1 MLGVSHRPMEVTEDG
16 RFSTME
22 VHGSPV
28 EASGQGRLAVNRQ
41 QRVVRSCVAAILVA
55 ATFMGGCQGLERLSR
70 RLGIDQFRWFNPS
83 KVVAKPAR
91 SPIVPILP
99 SASWADETYEV
110 LPNSE
115 PPTEADYVYKDT
127 DYILGPTDV
136 VAIAIMDLYNDG
148 METVLNREISE
159 SGRIDLPLLEERIV
173 VEGLTQ
179 EGLKETIK
187 DVYRQNILHDPRVSV
202 TILAKRNNTFSII
215 GAGRTGTYSLARRDM
230 RLLESLALAG
240 GVPNPNITHL
250 YVIRPK
256 PAMRD
261 PSVSRI
267 ERPRGKSAAD
277 LPDLPPE
284 IAPDAEPQI
293 EPEPNAVP
301 APEVAPATKPAKTG
315 EDQNE
320 LDNVIPGAPPRP
332 KEPGSLPA
340 PSAQITMSET
350 ASKATTSSAPSGDLP
365 PRSKRTYKWVRTRDK
380 WIRVEQEAPVAADPS
395 GRGAP
400 PVRPIG
406 AASRPGVTA
415 TDKAVDDPFG
425 WRKVEK
431 RELAR
436 IIAINYKRL
445 FNGDPRMNI
454 VIRDHDVIQIP
465 QIKIGE
471 FYLMGEIARPGVY
484 SLSGRRITVKMAVAA
499 GGNLGALAWPENSYL
514 VRRIGASQEQFIPL
528 DLDAIFKGEA
538 PDLVLKPND
547 LIAVG
552 TDWTAPFLAVFRNA
566 FRLSYGFGFLYDRNF
581 ADVAVGSRGLD
592 SRRFSRW

>member
-1 MLGVSHRPMEVTEDG
+1 
-16 RFSTME
+16 
-22 VHGSPV
+22 
-28 EASGQGRLAVNRQ
+28 VNRQ
-41 QRVVRSCVAAILVA
+41 QRVVRSCVAAVLVA
-55 ATFMGGCQGLERLSR
+55 ATFMGGCKGMGQQLSR
-70 RLGIDQFRWFNPS
+70 RLGIDEFRWFNPS

-110 LPNSE
+110 LPNSQ
-115 PPTEADYVYKDT
+115 PPTEEDYVYKDT

-148 METVLNREISE
+148 METVLNREVSE
-159 SGRIDLPLLEERIV
+159 SGRIDLPLLEERLLA
-173 VEGLTQ
+173 EGLTQ
-179 EGLKETIK
+179 DGLKEAIK
-187 DVYRQNILHDPRVSV
+187 EVYRQNILHDPQVSV

-215 GAGRTGTYSLARRDM
+215 GAGRTGTYSLARKDM
-230 RLLESLALAG
+230 RLLEALALAG

-261 PSVSRI
+261 PNVSRT

-293 EPEPNAVP
+293 EPEPNAEP
-301 APEVAPATKPAKTG
+301 APEVAPATGPAKTG

-320 LDNVIPGAPPRP
+320 LDKVIPGAPPAP
-332 KEPGSLPA
+332 KQPGSLPP
-340 PSAQITMSET
+340 PSAQMTMSET
-350 ASKATTSSAPSGDLP
+350 ASKAAPSSAPGGELP
-365 PRSKRTYKWVRTRDK
+365 PRSKRTSKWVYTRGK
-380 WIRVEQEAPVAADPS
+380 WVRVEQEATVAGDPS

-406 AASRPGVTA
+406 AASRPGVTG

-465 QIKIGE
+465 QVEIGE

-528 DLDAIFKGEA
+528 DLEAIFKGEA

-592 SRRFSRW
+592 SRRFTRW

>member
-1 MLGVSHRPMEVTEDG
+1 MYRIGPRRSPKTVGSAPWKSAGRPSGT
-16 RFSTME
+16 
-22 VHGSPV
+22 
-28 EASGQGRLAVNRQ
+28 SGQGRFAVNRQ
-41 QRVVRSCVAAILVA
+41 QRVVSSCLAAVLSA
-55 ATFMGGCQGLERLSR
+55 AAFMSGCQSLSR
-70 RLGIDQFRWFNPS
+70 RLGIDEFRWFNPS
-83 KVVAKPAR
+83 KVVAKPTR

-110 LPNSE
+110 LPNSQ
-115 PPTEADYVYKDT
+115 PPMEEDYVYKDT

-148 METVLNREISE
+148 LETSLNREVSE

-179 EGLKETIK
+179 DGLKEEVK
-187 DVYRQNILHDPRVSV
+187 DAYRQNILHDPQVSV

-215 GAGRTGTYSLARRDM
+215 GAGRTGTYALARRDM
-230 RLLESLALAG
+230 RLLEALALAG

-250 YVIRPK
+250 YVIRPQ
-256 PAMRD
+256 PAIRD
-261 PSVSRI
+261 PSVSRT

-277 LPDLPPE
+277 LPDLPVE
-284 IAPDAEPQI
+284 IPPDAESQI
-293 EPEPNAVP
+293 KPEPGGE
-301 APEVAPATKPAKTG
+301 APKVAPATEPAKTD
-315 EDQNE
+315 EDQDA
-320 LDNVIPGAPPRP
+320 LDKLIPGGPPRP

-340 PSAQITMSET
+340 PSAQITLSET
-350 ASKATTSSAPSGDLP
+350 ASKAAASSAPRGELP
-365 PRSKRTYKWVRTRDK
+365 PRSKRTSKWVYTRGK
-380 WIRVEQEAPVAADPS
+380 WVRVEQEAPVAADPS

-406 AASRPGVTA
+406 TASRPGVTA
-415 TDKAVDDPFG
+415 TDKTVDDPFG

-431 RELAR
+431 RELVR
-436 IIAINYKRL
+436 IIAINYRQL
-445 FNGDPRMNI
+445 FDGDPRMNI

-465 QIKIGE
+465 QIEIGE

-499 GGNLGALAWPENSYL
+499 GGNLGPLAWPENSYL

-528 DLDAIFKGEA
+528 DLEAIFKGEV
-538 PDLVLKPND
+538 PDLVLKPDD

-552 TDWTAPFLAVFRNA
+552 TDWAAPFLAVFRNA

-581 ADVAVGSRGLD
+581 ANVAVGSRSLD
-592 SRRFSRW
+592 SRRFTRW